1 MESPSA
7 KHVFCTQLNA
17 LFSSS
22 KVGLT
27 NLDVAR
33 EVRRRGC
40 PLSTPYLSQ
49 LRTGV
54 RTNPS
59 NLVVDALADY
69 FNVSP
74 DFFFDPHG
82 SDPASSTGTHE
93 SEVLGK
99 LASPGLRRLLSA
111 CVGLSDLSMELL
123 VEISDHLRRP
133 PQ

>member
-82 SDPASSTGTHE
+82 S
-93 SEVLGK
+93 EVLGK